1 MKSGILSLNQ
11 PTTMTPKEDVLKA
24 LNQLTSLVAGKDS
37 AIATNHLA
45 EDPAARLTEITTL
58 TAQDLVKAST
68 SGDVKALKQA
78 QRKLESLTNLK
89 TLATVLQEEVDWD

>member
-1 MKSGILSLNQ
+1 MTSGILSRNQ

-24 LNQLTSLVAGKDS
+24 LNQLTSLVAGRES
-37 AIATNHLA
+37 AIATNHLDG
-45 EDPAARLTEITTL
+45 DPEGRVTEITNL
-58 TAQDLVKAST
+58 TAQELVKAST
-68 SGDVKALKQA
+68 SGDTKALKQA